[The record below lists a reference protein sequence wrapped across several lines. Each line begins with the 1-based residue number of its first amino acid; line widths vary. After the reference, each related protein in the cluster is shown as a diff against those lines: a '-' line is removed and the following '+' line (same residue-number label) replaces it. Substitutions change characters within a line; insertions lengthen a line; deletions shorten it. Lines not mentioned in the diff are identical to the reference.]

1 MGNLKAPEQR
11 TSFVSDVPDKTTDC
25 PLIAIIPRHH
35 ISQPSLHPSRLSC
48 PSALFAVVSCALTCR
63 GEIQPVP
70 SAGPSSNSISP
81 RRPLASAP
89 KKVGSFHRTSHP
101 PNPSHET
108 SPNPASVNNNHN
120 PPSIYPLSLPLN
132 HRPSRP
138 SLPFT
143 HLHHDD

>member
-11 TSFVSDVPDKTTDC
+11 TSFVSDVPDKTTDY

-48 PSALFAVVSCALTCR
+48 PSALFAVVSCALTCK

-70 SAGPSSNSISP
+70 SADPSSNSISP

-101 PNPSHET
+101 PQSIPRDIPKSCLCKQQ
-108 SPNPASVNNNHN
+108 PQ
-120 PPSIYPLSLPLN
+120 PPIDL
-132 HRPSRP
+132 P
-138 SLPFT
+138 SLPPSQPST
-143 HLHHDD
+143 VSSQPSLHSPPS